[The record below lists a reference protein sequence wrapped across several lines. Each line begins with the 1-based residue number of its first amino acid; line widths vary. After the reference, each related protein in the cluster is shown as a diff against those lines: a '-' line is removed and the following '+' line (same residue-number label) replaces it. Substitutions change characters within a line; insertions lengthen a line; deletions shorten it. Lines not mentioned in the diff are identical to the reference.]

1 MDEDFPEPPRLRQ
14 LRRLVTLLTLTLI
27 AGVITVVAL
36 LVIRL
41 SSLERRAPALPP
53 AVALPAGETALAVT
67 LGDGWVAVVTAD
79 AAGRERIRLLDAAT
93 GAERAVT
100 DIAPAP

>member
-1 MDEDFPEPPRLRQ
+1 M
-14 LRRLVTLLTLTLI
+14 TLLTVTLI
-27 AGVITVVAL
+27 AGVITVSAL

-53 AVALPAGETALAVT
+53 AITLPAGESARAVT

-79 AAGRERIRLLDAAT
+79 AAGRERIRVLDAGT

-100 DIAPAP
+100 EIAPAE